1 MQPVRP
7 PRKAKSAME
16 NNSTSAVAIDHQAN
30 DLYKPGKN
38 DEERREES
46 DEESE
51 EGKQGVTKKTWAER
65 KQEIKTFIW
74 NPEKGEFMGRTAQS
88 WGLILLFYLFFYAF
102 LAGMFS
108 FCMYVML
115 LTISPYAPTQRDRV
129 TPPGVM
135 IRPYT
140 SGFHFTFNASEISTW
155 SSYVESM
162 HNFLEAYNDSVQAV
176 KNVKCTPGSYFMQEG
191 AVMEEKKACQ
201 FNRSLLENCSGIED
215 PTFGYSEGK
224 PCLFLKM
231 NRIIGYRPGLGIP
244 VSVSC
249 EVQKSDESDLKAVNF
264 YPGNGTFDLM
274 YFPFYGKLT
283 HPNYTSPLVALQ
295 FTDVRKNHPV
305 GIQCKLHGKGIVND
319 YNNDRFLGRVF
330 LTVNIG
336 V

>member
-1 MQPVRP
+1 
-7 PRKAKSAME
+7 ME
-16 NNSTSAVAIDHQAN
+16 RNSTSAVADDHHAN

-38 DEERREES
+38 NEERHKDSE
-46 DEESE
+46 EESE
-51 EGKQGVTKKTWAER
+51 EGEPAVVKKTWAQRMEEV
-65 KQEIKTFIW
+65 KKFIW
-74 NPEKGEFMGRTAQS
+74 NPEQREFMGRTAES

-108 FCMYVML
+108 FCMYVLL
-115 LTISPYAPTQRDRV
+115 LTLSPYTPTQRDRV

-140 SGFHFTFNASEISTW
+140 NGFQFAFNASETSTW
-155 SSYVESM
+155 SSHVESM
-162 HNFLEAYNDSVQAV
+162 HDFLEAYNDSLQAA
-176 KNVKCTPGSYFMQEG
+176 KNVECTPGRYFLQEG
-191 AVMEEKKACQ
+191 AVMDEKKACQ
-201 FNRSLLENCSGIED
+201 FKRSFLENCSGIED

-231 NRIIGYRPGLGIP
+231 NRIIGYRPGQGIP

-249 EVQKSDESDLKAVNF
+249 EVQKSDESDLKAINF

-283 HPNYTSPLVALQ
+283 HPNYTSPLVAVQ
-295 FTDVRKNHPV
+295 FTDVKKNRPV

-319 YNNDRFLGRVF
+319 HSNDRFLGRIF
-330 LTVNIG
+330 LTLNIG

>member
-129 TPPGVM
+129 TPP
-135 IRPYT
+135 
-140 SGFHFTFNASEISTW
+140 
-155 SSYVESM
+155 
-162 HNFLEAYNDSVQAV
+162 AYNDSVQAV

-283 HPNYTSPLVALQ
+283 HERCILDLPQWSSGIDHLESTTGTHSSHLDARGRSIGRSILPRVAA
-295 FTDVRKNHPV
+295 RPP
-305 GIQCKLHGKGIVND
+305 GKVWGSYKAQGKSKPTPKVIHD
-319 YNNDRFLGRVF
+319 IS
-330 LTVNIG
+330 TVK
-336 V
+336 